1 MRQSIDRYTIDGR
14 DVFLFNWG
22 SLVNL
27 APGSGVGVDEYSDPF
42 AAIILQGLA
51 WVLTGGAEGAKPG
64 LQAYPPHL
72 EQAIA
77 DLARRART

>member
-1 MRQSIDRYTIDGR
+1 
-14 DVFLFNWG
+14 
-22 SLVNL
+22 
-27 APGSGVGVDEYSDPF
+27 VDEYFDPF

-51 WVLTGGAEGAKPG
+51 WILTGGAEGARSG
-64 LQAYPPHL
+64 LQPYPQHL